1 MKFIILHSSIRN
13 DSLMVPVDRIR
24 FVEQEKHGSVVATG
38 HGIPYDSLSVR
49 ETVEEIAKLI
59 REAEEV

>member
-1 MKFIILHSSIRN
+1 MKFIIIHGIRKN

-24 FVEQEKHGSVVATG
+24 FVEQTDYGSSVATG
-38 HGIPYDSLSVR
+38 HGIPYDSLCVR
-49 ETVEEIAKLI
+49 ESVEEIATLI

>member
-24 FVEQEKHGSVVATG
+24 FVEQEKYGSSVATG
-38 HGIPYDSLSVR
+38 HGIPYDSLCVR

>member
-1 MKFIILHSSIRN
+1 
-13 DSLMVPVDRIR
+13 MVPVDRIR
-24 FVEQEKHGSVVATG
+24 FVEQEKYGSVVATG

-59 REAEEV
+59 REAEEI